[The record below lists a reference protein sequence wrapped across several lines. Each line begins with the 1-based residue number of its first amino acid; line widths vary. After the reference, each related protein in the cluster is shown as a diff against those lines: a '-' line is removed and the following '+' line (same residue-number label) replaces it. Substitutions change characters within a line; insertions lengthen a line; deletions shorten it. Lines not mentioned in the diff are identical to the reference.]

1 MFQNCYEEAFPQ
13 HSASNIS
20 WIGFIQAFPLT
31 GLGVLTGPLYD
42 YDYLRALVTVGS
54 TLKVLGMIL
63 TSLCTKY
70 WKILC
75 SQGLLLGLGS
85 GCLFVPSVAVL
96 PTYFD
101 NRERVAL
108 GLGAARSAH
117 SLFLPTEPHDRYP
130 AAVAMSPH
138 KSSAPSSTPRQSQP
152 PIQAI
157 GLSLYETLITSGPV
171 EKLGIKVTRSQLLD
185 LSSLEMSSLVGKSVL
200 ILDKMEDTR
209 SRTTLEYAVKELKN
223 DIESGE

>member
-31 GLGVLTGPLYD
+31 GLGVFTGPLYD

-70 WKILC
+70 WQILC

-101 NRERVAL
+101 KRERVAL
-108 GLGAARSAH
+108 GVGAAGSAH
-117 SLFLPTEPHDRYP
+117 SLFLTTEPHDRYP
-130 AAVAMSPH
+130 AAVATSPH
-138 KSSAPSSTPRQSQP
+138 KSFTASSNASPVPTPYPRNRS
-152 PIQAI
+152 
-157 GLSLYETLITSGPV
+157 LSLRNPHRFWSRREARHQGHADAV
-171 EKLGIKVTRSQLLD
+171 ARSIQPGD
-185 LSSLEMSSLVGKSVL
+185 EQF
-200 ILDKMEDTR
+200 
-209 SRTTLEYAVKELKN
+209 
-223 DIESGE
+223 GEEERADCG